1 MSVMGIRCECE
12 YVPRVEMPHCKRWLE
27 RERSPRWSR
36 TSQPLSVI
44 PGTTSENALRSLLVM
59 PSREDEAL
67 ESRARRKWVYRGYQN
82 KHAPSVIRL
91 SGATK
96 EGGDGRECNKEI
108 KGRNIYRMSEVLE
121 GCRLSLEDLFKVV
134 LGLISEGL
142 VGKDQ
147 RHEEAAANR
156 LFQGVDELGGGLVIA
171 GVHRLEREREVG

>member
-1 MSVMGIRCECE
+1 
-12 YVPRVEMPHCKRWLE
+12 
-27 RERSPRWSR
+27 
-36 TSQPLSVI
+36 
-44 PGTTSENALRSLLVM
+44 
-59 PSREDEAL
+59 
-67 ESRARRKWVYRGYQN
+67 
-82 KHAPSVIRL
+82 
-91 SGATK
+91 
-96 EGGDGRECNKEI
+96 
-108 KGRNIYRMSEVLE
+108 MSEVLE